1 MEVKS
6 PNSRLDM
13 DQVASVVQNE
23 VVAFGVSPGLSD
35 AEAELAGFVKEGGFG
50 ALSTTFCVF

>member
-1 MEVKS
+1 
-6 PNSRLDM
+6 M